1 MGTLP
6 KIALGTW
13 SWGSGFAGGDQVFGN
28 HLDAADL
35 QSVFDTA
42 LAEGLNLWDTAAVY
56 GMGSSEQLLGTF
68 VRQRARDEL
77 LLSTKFTPQ
86 IADKDASHPVADMLQ
101 QSCARLGVDS
111 IDLYWIHNPAQ
122 LNHWTT
128 HLIPLLQA
136 GKIKRVG
143 VSNHNL
149 AEIQIVNATLA
160 KAGFAISAVQNHYS
174 LLYRSSEQGGILD
187 YCRAQGIT
195 FFAYMVLEQ
204 GALSGKYGVGHPL
217 PEGSGRA
224 ATYNAVLPQLGALTD
239 AMRAIGERHGASV
252 AQVAMAWAIAKGTL
266 PIIGVTQVAQVRDA
280 AAATRLTL
288 SAEEIDTIE
297 TLAAQT
303 GVDTRRAWEQPMH
316 G

>member
-68 VRQRARDEL
+68 VRQRARDDL

-128 HLIPLLQA
+128 HLIPLLHA

-160 KAGFAISAVQNHYS
+160 EAGFAISAVQNHYS

-204 GALSGKYGVGHPL
+204 GSLSGKYGVGHPL

-239 AMRAIGERHGASV
+239 EMRAIGERRGASV
-252 AQVAMAWAIAKGTL
+252 AQVAIAWAIAKGTL

-297 TLAAQT
+297 ILGAQA